1 MNFFKID
8 EKKHLIE
15 TPFKIGELYLKGNFL
30 TDVIAV
36 IPYSTFNP
44 YMLFLRYL
52 KLLKFNTYL
61 KYLEEFYGEILA
73 YCLDIES
80 IKIIMSMLKLLF
92 QVIMV
97 SHFFA
102 CFWVLIGEMDYIEYV
117 HGMENGSMI
126 KFDKFKKMAMKFIAK
141 RGYVQAQSSISNAKV
156 LPYPSAPSA
165 PPEASY

>member
-1 MNFFKID
+1 M
-8 EKKHLIE
+8 
-15 TPFKIGELYLKGNFL
+15 

-44 YMLFLRYL
+44 YLLFLRYL

-61 KYLEEFYGEILA
+61 KYFEEFYGGFLA

-102 CFWVLIGEMDYIEYV
+102 CFWLLIGLMDYEKYQMGWI
-117 HGMENGSMI
+117 
-126 KFDKFKKMAMKFIAK
+126 
-141 RGYVQAQSSISNAKV
+141 QAAVDNNFQ
-156 LPYPSAPSA
+156 
-165 PPEASY
+165 

>member
-1 MNFFKID
+1 M
-8 EKKHLIE
+8 
-15 TPFKIGELYLKGNFL
+15 
-30 TDVIAV
+30 IAV

-44 YMLFLRYL
+44 YLLFLRYL

-61 KYLEEFYGEILA
+61 KYLEEFYGGFLA

-102 CFWVLIGEMDYIEYV
+102 CFWLLIGQMDYQEYQTGWIQAAV
-117 HGMENGSMI
+117 DNNFQQTDYYSIYITAFYWTIATFTSVGYGDIVGATDLENCYQMLVELVGMC
-126 KFDKFKKMAMKFIAK
+126 FF
-141 RGYVQAQSSISNAKV
+141 GYMMGTF
-156 LPYPSAPSA
+156 
-165 PPEASY
+165 